1 MKGFLAKRLT
11 NPKWWL
17 SQLKTL
23 LLITVVV
30 TAISLYQQRN
40 MVSGSAPEQITY
52 TVTGERYDL
61 AEKYKQGPMLVYFW
75 GSWCGIC
82 SLTSP
87 AVSDIA
93 ESVADSDSSV
103 LTVALSSGDD
113 REVQT
118 YLDKHNY
125 GFTTLNDPSGEISRR
140 WGVAITP
147 SIFYLNPKGEIVLVS
162 SGLSS
167 EWGMRI
173 KLWLA
178 GFL

>member
-1 MKGFLAKRLT
+1 EG
-11 NPKWWL
+11 
-17 SQLKTL
+17 
-23 LLITVVV
+23 
-30 TAISLYQQRN
+30 
-40 MVSGSAPEQITY
+40 
-52 TVTGERYDL
+52 
-61 AEKYKQGPMLVYFW
+61 
-75 GSWCGIC
+75 
-82 SLTSP
+82 
-87 AVSDIA
+87 
-93 ESVADSDSSV
+93 SDSSV

-125 GFTTLNDPSGEISRR
+125 RFTTLNDPSGEISRR

-167 EWGMRI
+167 EWGIRI

>member
-1 MKGFLAKRLT
+1 MKNFLTKRIYNL
-11 NPKWWL
+11 KWWF

-23 LLITVVV
+23 AIVAVVA

-40 MVSGSAPEQITY
+40 MVSGFAPDLIVNTLS
-52 TVTGERYDL
+52 GERYDL
-61 AEKYKQGPMLVYFW
+61 AERYKQGPMLVYFW

-93 ESVADSDSSV
+93 EDVKGSDSSV
-103 LTVALSSGDD
+103 LTVALSSGDN
-113 REVQT
+113 REVQA
-118 YLDKHNY
+118 YLNKHDY
-125 GFTTLNDPSGEISRR
+125 TFTTLNDNNGEISRQ

-167 EWGMRI
+167 EWGMRT

-178 GFL
+178 RFL